1 MSWTSIE
8 VIEKFNVKIPENLN
22 RLCDYM
28 ATQLTTEYAILTNI
42 ASIEEDVITLK
53 EEFYIPKQTVS
64 TSFITIDSSD
74 TNIKNYDTII
84 HRHPD
89 GCHWFSTTDKEHINL
104 NFKNSILYTKAQD
117 FVKGIYNLAVSK
129 RKFFQIENKFEIVPN
144 DIQVDEVAVDTA
156 ILENVIIDD
165 KFEKTS
171 KYKYDDATY
180 EPFVPNYRDDDKYDL
195 FTGYGD
201 RSFPKEFDI
210 EEARE
215 RAQAADLSDLNER
228 IDVIEGR
235 IEEIYDIVV
244 ELKEVFSIETKTSIG
259 DNVEDIK
266 ISVEKYSDNLETS
279 INEIKDLL
287 GSTFESLN
295 HKIETIKTS

>member
-8 VIEKFNVKIPENLN
+8 VIDKFNVKIPENLN
-22 RLCDYM
+22 KLCDYI

-89 GCHWFSTTDKEHINL
+89 GCHYFSTTDNDHINL
-104 NFKNSILYTKAQD
+104 NFKNSILYTKAKN
-117 FVKGIYNLAVSK
+117 FVKGIYNLPISK
-129 RKFFQIENKFEIVPN
+129 RKFFQIENEFEIIEN
-144 DIQVDEVAVDTA
+144 DIEVDEVAVDTA
-156 ILENVIIDD
+156 ILENVIVKDI
-165 KFEKTS
+165 FEKTT
-171 KYKYDDATY
+171 KYKYEDFTY
-180 EPFVPNYRDDDKYDL
+180 EPYVPRYREDDYEL

-201 RSFPKEFDI
+201 RSFPKEFNV
-210 EEARE
+210 EEARKN
-215 RAQAADLSDLNER
+215 AQSDDLNER
-228 IDVIEGR
+228 IDVIEAR

-244 ELKEVFSIETKTSIG
+244 ELKETFSIDTKTSIG

-266 ISVEKYSDNLETS
+266 ISVEKYSDNFESS
-279 INEIKDLL
+279 INELKDLL

-295 HKIETIKTS
+295 NKIETIKAS